1 MKLEQRAS
9 VTSSQGVDTVETAET
24 LLPRLPVSVLSFSV
38 CLWLSLSAF
47 SFATGI
53 ATDGSFLS
61 LLKLSYF
68 YRGRQLQRM
77 TQ

>member
-38 CLWLSLSAF
+38 CFWLSLSAF
-47 SFATGI
+47 SFAAGI
-53 ATDGSFLS
+53 VTDGSFLS

-68 YRGRQLQRM
+68 YRGRQLKG
-77 TQ
+77 